1 MLYLT
6 DRIQNNSDREK
17 SMADPQRGILDDIPT
32 QARYLHFRISAAAKP
47 AELLAAIEDCYLPGS
62 TVIGLGDSLIGYC
75 GSQIDGLTTFPS
87 YSHGGVDVPATPT
100 ALWIWL
106 RGEDRG
112 DLLHLSRSIMHRLHG
127 LMEVADC
134 VDAFRHREGR
144 DLTGYEDGTENPSGG
159 EASAAALVESGD
171 SELAGSSF
179 VAVQQWLH
187 DLDYFKSLPQSE
199 QDHIIGRRLDDN
211 EELDDAPESAHV
223 KRTAQES
230 FEPEAFLL
238 RRSMPWADLD
248 SSGLMFVAFG
258 HSVAAFEAQLE
269 RMTGAKDGTTDAL
282 FRFSR
287 PLTGSYF
294 WCPPVNGEDL
304 DLSAI
309 RTA

>member
-1 MLYLT
+1 
-6 DRIQNNSDREK
+6 
-17 SMADPQRGILDDIPT
+17 MADPQQGILDDIPS
-32 QARYLHFRISAAAKP
+32 QSRYLNFGIAAGAEPSAV
-47 AELLAAIEDCYLPGS
+47 LTAIQDCYEAGS

-87 YSHGGVDVPATPT
+87 YSHGGVDVPATPS

-112 DLLHLSRSIMHRLHG
+112 ELLHLSRAIMHRFDG
-127 LMEVADC
+127 LLEPIDC
-134 VDAFRHREGR
+134 VDAFRYKEGR
-144 DLTGYEDGTENPSGG
+144 DLSGYEDGTENPVDD
-159 EASAAALVESGD
+159 EAVSAALVTDD
-171 SELAGSSF
+171 SDDLLGSSF

-199 QDHIIGRRLDDN
+199 QDNIIGRRLSDN

-230 FEPEAFLL
+230 FDPEAFLL
-238 RRSMPWADLD
+238 RRSMPWADLGD
-248 SSGLMFVAFG
+248 AGLMFVAFG

-269 RMTGAKDGTTDAL
+269 RMTGAKDGTTDAM

-287 PLTGSYF
+287 PITGSYH
-294 WCPPVNGEDL
+294 WCPPVANKRL
-304 DLSAI
+304 DLSLI
-309 RTA
+309 QSN